1 MSNIERIQKEG
12 TELLLSSG
20 WERPKVDSLV
30 RCLIDFTSQAFNDEM
45 YKDAKVELYEDKYEQ
60 TLNIVWKT
68 DRLNVRVELCE
79 NCEAYW
85 DLFAGKIVDGVEV
98 ESESSGFGGSG
109 RFGEYNGNELEED
122 NKWALHFYWWLEDY
136 LKPQSD
142 NN

>member
-12 TELLLSSG
+12 IELLLSSG
-20 WERPKVDSLV
+20 WEKPKVDALV

-45 YKDAKVELYEDKYEQ
+45 YKDAKVELHEDQYEQ

-109 RFGEYNGNELEED
+109 RFGEYNGIELEED
-122 NKWALHFYWWLEDY
+122 NKWAFHFYWWLEDY
-136 LKPQSD
+136 LKPQ
-142 NN
+142 NNN